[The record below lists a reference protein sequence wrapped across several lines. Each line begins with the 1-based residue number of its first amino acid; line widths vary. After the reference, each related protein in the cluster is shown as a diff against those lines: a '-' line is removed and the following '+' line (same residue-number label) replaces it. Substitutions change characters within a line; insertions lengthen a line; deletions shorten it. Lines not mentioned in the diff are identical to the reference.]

1 MGRIK
6 TSDVLKELGIDAEV
20 KCYEGVEPEITDV
33 KFTDVLPQL
42 SRGGPRAREV
52 ASARLYKHQLEA
64 LSELQKG
71 NNVILISGTGSGKT
85 EAWLLYALSRK
96 KKTLVIYPTLALS
109 ADQIRRIEDYSRAV
123 GSSEYVIKIDR
134 PSINALSGGD
144 ISARICKANIVIT
157 NPAFLMSDLKRAANR
172 PSSSYLLPFLR
183 VTDLVVI
190 DELDF
195 YGSKG
200 ATLLISMI
208 ELINDY
214 IKQGNLQVAILT
226 ATLGNAGELASIL
239 EKITKRKTV
248 IVKGKPFR
256 IRNCTYIVLGKN
268 VESIRNMVLDYC
280 RKYNNLDSWVREVA
294 EDPHLFRKYVLD
306 IVDYLKSK
314 GIKLPS
320 PYVDPV
326 EILKYYLRDDYV
338 TVVFTPSIKTAER
351 LMRRLRDSVEDRL
364 KNLVAV
370 HHHLVPKN
378 VREKIE
384 EYARAKPPKIKVII
398 TVRTLLQGIDIG
410 NIARIVHYGLPV
422 EVREFWQREGRKG
435 RRRELGEAETV
446 IIPISSW
453 DRAIG
458 SNGLKGV
465 EEYSMIPLEKVYVLA
480 SNKYAILFKALF
492 KVIADIPL
500 RDEELALLKEL
511 GLVRLAKT
519 LSGERLELSDRGLEV
534 WRNLNFYEF
543 GPPYGVRRLLI
554 SDGVSEAEPISRRD
568 LVERYQPGA
577 IDYSS
582 EAIVVKIERGTL
594 YEVPSSKIEAV
605 RLEYPFVNEALGHY
619 VAIKGRWGEKAD
631 LVGDVIKGKLNSVVE
646 VNVRVPKSG
655 FGEYVEKPY
664 YVKWIIESSKRVKI
678 AKLGNTIIPYYDEEV
693 IMLDV
698 NTYGTYRDFT
708 YGYYYRVDPATDP
721 VELRIGA
728 AAVRLILRLSPN
740 YAISFRELNI
750 SVEHLLAPTCTVAIW
765 EPEASGILSI
775 LKWEDIL
782 SELEKFKDP
791 PTLWFPL
798 IKLIDRDAASVIAS
812 REMGWGDV
820 LLCARRFINGIA
832 GLEKVDLSGMGI
844 YLPKPSVSHGII
856 SLEAASASAPGS
868 KWVVALSFFDGER
881 KETFVD
887 VGNRY
892 LLREVD
898 KFIESVLS
906 RALDEDFTVVSSTN
920 LSNLIYRRTT
930 RLLHD
935 HLVSEGRVVN
945 PYAELKKYLNIEL
958 LDIEE
963 LGKILNVRVPRIQA
977 SKLSKEKLQEY
988 VESYAILTYKA
999 YLIVNELRK
1008 KGVRRK
1014 AEEGVI

>member
-1 MGRIK
+1 MSRIR
-6 TSDVLKELGIDAEV
+6 TSDILEELSIDAEV

-33 KFTDVLPQL
+33 KFTDILPQL
-42 SRGGPRAREV
+42 SSGGPRAKEV
-52 ASARLYKHQLEA
+52 AYARLYKHQLEA

-71 NNVILISGTGSGKT
+71 NNIILISGTGSGKT

-96 KKTLVIYPTLALS
+96 KRVLVIYPTLALS
-109 ADQIRRIEDYSRAV
+109 ADQIKRIEDYSKAI
-123 GSSEYVIKIDR
+123 SSSDYVIKIDR
-134 PSINALSGGD
+134 PSINAFSGAD
-144 ISARICKANIVIT
+144 IGTKIRNASIVIT
-157 NPAFLMSDLKRAANR
+157 NPAFLMSDLKRAASR
-172 PSSSYLLPFLR
+172 PLGSYLLPFLR
-183 VTDLVVI
+183 VADLVVI

-226 ATLGNAGELASIL
+226 ATLGNAEELASIL
-239 EKITKRKTV
+239 EKMTKRKTA
-248 IVKGKPFR
+248 IIRGRPFK
-256 IRNCTYIVLGKN
+256 IRNCTYLVLGKN
-268 VESIRNMVLDYC
+268 VESIRNIVLDYC
-280 RKYNNLDSWVREVA
+280 RKYNLDSWVREAA
-294 EDPHLFRKYVLD
+294 EKPYLFRKYVLD

-314 GIKLPS
+314 GIKVPS

-326 EILKYYLRDDYV
+326 EILRYYLKDDYV

-351 LMRRLRDSVEDRL
+351 LARRLRDSVEDRL

-370 HHHLVPKN
+370 HHHLVSKR

-384 EYARAKPPKIKVII
+384 EYARAKPPKIKVMI

-435 RRRELGEAETV
+435 RRKELGEAETV

-453 DRAIG
+453 DRAIA
-458 SNGLKGV
+458 SNGLRGV
-465 EEYSMIPLEKVYVLA
+465 EEYSMIPLEKVYILA
-480 SNKYAILFKALF
+480 DNKYAVLFKALF
-492 KVIADIPL
+492 KVIADVPL
-500 RDEELALLKEL
+500 KNDELALLKEL
-511 GLVRLAKT
+511 GLVKLAKT

-554 SDGVSEAEPISRRD
+554 SDGASEAEPISRRD
-568 LVERYQPGA
+568 LVERYQPGT

-582 EAIVVKIERGTL
+582 EAIVVKIERGVL
-594 YEVPSSKIEAV
+594 YEVPSSRIEAV
-605 RLEYPFVNEALGHY
+605 RREYPFINEALGHY

-631 LVGDVIKGKLNSVVE
+631 LVSDIVKGKLNSVVE
-646 VNVRVPKSG
+646 VSVKVPKSG
-655 FGEYVEKPY
+655 FGEYIEKPY
-664 YVKWIIESSKRVKI
+664 YVKWIIESSRRVKRV
-678 AKLGNTIIPYYDEEV
+678 KLGNTIIPYYDEEV
-693 IMLDV
+693 VMLDV

-721 VELRIGA
+721 IVLRIGA
-728 AAVRLILRLSPN
+728 AAVRLILRLSPK

-750 SVEHLLAPTCTVAIW
+750 SVEHTLTPTYTVAIW

-782 SELEKFKDP
+782 NELEKFEDP
-791 PTLWFPL
+791 PSLWFPL

-812 REMGWGDV
+812 REMSWNDV
-820 LLCARRFINGIA
+820 LLYARIFINGIA
-832 GLEKVDLSGMGI
+832 GLEKVDLSGMRI
-844 YLPKPSVSHGII
+844 YLPKPSVDQGII
-856 SLEAASASAPGS
+856 SIEATSVSEPGN
-868 KWVVALSFFDGER
+868 KWVTAIAFFDGE
-881 KETFVD
+881 KKGTFIDIV
-887 VGNRY
+887 NKY
-892 LLREVD
+892 LLKELD

-906 RALDEDFTVVSSTN
+906 RALNEDFIIVTSTN
-920 LSNLIYRRTT
+920 LGNFIYRRTT
-930 RLLHD
+930 RLLYD
-935 HLVSEGRVVN
+935 HLASEGRIVN

-963 LGKILNVRVPRIQA
+963 LGKILNVGVPRIQGG
-977 SKLSKEKLQEY
+977 KLNKEKLQEY
-988 VESYAILTYKA
+988 VESYALLTYKV
-999 YLIVNELRK
+999 YLLVNELRK
-1008 KGVRRK
+1008 KGGKYKVEK
-1014 AEEGVI
+1014 GVM